1 MNLSN
6 ISNSPLNETNE
17 TDTYINSSTNKT
29 IEFNDDT
36 NNNDIFNTIQSL
48 NTEKQ
53 MLEKYKEVLNQPDEP
68 EISNSKIDKL
78 EAESTILDDTKE
90 SFKSNSFTIYK
101 KSESLNSTYK

>member
-53 MLEKYKEVLNQPDEP
+53 MLEKYKEVLNQPDER